1 MSLPPRDPMR
11 PMLVAIGVTGPLRY
25 DVGSSLQTSWN
36 LMLES
41 LEATTRHPSARV
53 RLAYHGVPSRADGL
67 PELSPGVELLGPPG
81 NPIAQRARSS
91 PY

>member
-1 MSLPPRDPMR
+1 MPDPM
-11 PMLVAIGVTGPLRY
+11 GVTGPFRH

-41 LEATTRHPSARV
+41 LEATTRQPSARV
-53 RLAYHGVPSRADGL
+53 RLAYQGVPSLADGL
-67 PELSPGVELLGPPG
+67 PELSPGVELSGPPG
-81 NPIAQRARSS
+81 NPMAQRARSS